1 MAEETEQMSIA
12 DWRAQIDEVDAEL
25 LRLLN
30 RRASLAARIGAF
42 KRHAGLP
49 LYDAMRERDVLARAC
64 RDNRGPLDER
74 AVVEIFRHVI
84 RESRRVEARGVT
96 QDAGLWEGAL

>member
-1 MAEETEQMSIA
+1 MSIE
-12 DWRAQIDEVDAEL
+12 DWRAQIDEVDGEM

-30 RRASLAARIGAF
+30 RRASLAAQIGAL

-49 LYDAMRERDVLARAC
+49 LYDAVRERDVLARAC

-74 AVVEIFRHVI
+74 AVARIFRHVI
-84 RESRRVEARGVT
+84 RESRRVEARGET
-96 QDAGLWEGAL
+96 QDAGLWEGVL

>member
-1 MAEETEQMSIA
+1 MSIE
-12 DWRAQIDEVDAEL
+12 DWRAQIDEIDGEL

-30 RRASLAARIGAF
+30 RRASLAVQIGAL

-49 LYDAMRERDVLARAC
+49 LYDAARERDVLARTC

-74 AVVEIFRHVI
+74 AVTRIFRRVI
-84 RESRRVEARGVT
+84 RESRRVEARGET
-96 QDAGLWEGAL
+96 QDASLWEGVL

>member
-1 MAEETEQMSIA
+1 MSIE
-12 DWRAQIDEVDAEL
+12 DWRAQIDEVDGEL

-30 RRASLAARIGAF
+30 RRASLAAQIGAL

-49 LYDAMRERDVLARAC
+49 LYDAGRESHVLARAC

-74 AVVEIFRHVI
+74 AVTEIFQRVI
-84 RESRRVEARGVT
+84 RESLRVEARAET
-96 QDAGLWEGAL
+96 QDAGLWEGVL